1 MGSIIKKRGKTN
13 LSGLAGPIEFFVK
26 DGKTYF
32 KAHAKKHK
40 KSRSHEA
47 VKGRSNFASVVK
59 MARGINKVV
68 VLKEV
73 WSHCSLPGRNGYQ
86 KLIKYNMPLAYDG
99 NLTIKNYFTPKG
111 QKLSIQE
118 FLIEGEIVSL
128 TLDVYGLIK
137 PPIILHVYYY
147 LYNRKERDSSEFEST
162 YAHIKISQDNA
173 DQMRKK
179 GESKYT
185 IMWKLEGDLWKQ
197 FLKYKDVVILL
208 AVTGTPSIAH
218 RKSWTNTVGFDIPL
232 I

>member
-1 MGSIIKKRGKTN
+1 LGRINKKRGKTN
-13 LSGLAGPIEFFVK
+13 LSGLAGTVEFSTK

-47 VKGRSNFASVVK
+47 VSGRSNFASVVK
-59 MARGINKVV
+59 MAKEINGAG

-73 WSHCSLPGRNGYQ
+73 WSHSSLPGRNGYQ

-111 QKLSIQE
+111 KKLSIQE
-118 FLIEGEIVSL
+118 FLIEGEIL
-128 TLDVYGLIK
+128 TLTFDVYGFIK
-137 PPIILHVYYY
+137 PPLILHLFYY
-147 LYNRKERDSSEFEST
+147 LYNRKERGSSEFEST
-162 YAHIKISQDNA
+162 YAHIKISQDDA
-173 DQMRKK
+173 DKIRKK
-179 GESKYT
+179 GESKYS
-185 IMWKLEGDLWKQ
+185 IMFKLNGTLWEQ

-208 AVTGTPSIAH
+208 AVTGIPSIAN
-218 RKSWTNTVGFDIPL
+218 RKYWTNTVGFDIPL

>member
-1 MGSIIKKRGKTN
+1 LGSIIKKRGKTN
-13 LSGLAGPIEFFVK
+13 LSGLAGTVEFFVK

-40 KSRSHEA
+40 KSRSKAA
-47 VKGRSNFASVVK
+47 VRGRSNFASVVK
-59 MARGINKVV
+59 MAGEINKVS

-73 WSHCSLPGRNGYQ
+73 WSSCSLPGRNGYQ

-118 FLIEGEIVSL
+118 FLIEGDTVSL
-128 TLDVYGLIK
+128 TLDVYGFIK
-137 PPIILHVYYY
+137 PPIILHLFYY

-162 YAHIKISQDNA
+162 YAHIKISQDVA
-173 DQMRKK
+173 DKMRKK
-179 GESKYT
+179 GESKYS
-185 IMWKLEGDLWKQ
+185 IMWKLDGDLWKQ

-208 AVTGTPSIAH
+208 AVTGTPAIAN
-218 RKSWTNTVGFDIPL
+218 RKYWTNTVGFDIPL
-232 I
+232 V

>member
-13 LSGLAGPIEFFVK
+13 LSGLAGTVEFFVK

-40 KSRSHEA
+40 KSRSKAA
-47 VKGRSNFASVVK
+47 VSGRSNFASVVK
-59 MARGINKVV
+59 MAREINKVS

-73 WSHCSLPGRNGYQ
+73 WSHSSLPGRNGYQ

-99 NLTIKNYFTPKG
+99 NLTIKNFYTPKG
-111 QKLSIQE
+111 KELSIKE

>member
-59 MARGINKVV
+59 MASEINKVS

-73 WSHCSLPGRNGYQ
+73 WGHCLLPGRNGYQ
-86 KLIKYNMPLAYDG
+86 KLVKYNMPLAYEG

-118 FLIEGEIVSL
+118 FLIEGEIVTL
-128 TLDVYGLIK
+128 TFDVYGFIK
-137 PPIILHVYYY
+137 PPIILHLFYY
-147 LYNRKERDSSEFEST
+147 LYNRKERGSSEFEST
-162 YAHIKISQDNA
+162 YAHIKISQDEA
-173 DQMRKK
+173 DKMRKK
-179 GESKYT
+179 GESKYS
-185 IMWKLEGDLWKQ
+185 IMFKLHGALWEQ

-208 AVTGTPSIAH
+208 AVTGTPSIAN
-218 RKSWTNTVGFDIPL
+218 RKYWTNTAGFDIPL
-232 I
+232 V